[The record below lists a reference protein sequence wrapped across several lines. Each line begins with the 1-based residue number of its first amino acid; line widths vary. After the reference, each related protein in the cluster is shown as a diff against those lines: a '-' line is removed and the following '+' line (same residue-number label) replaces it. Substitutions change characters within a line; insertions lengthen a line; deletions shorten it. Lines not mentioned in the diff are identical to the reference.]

1 MRHDDEGKH
10 LRPLCAGIREPEAAP
25 DVLAGIPGRLPSR
38 SVDVR
43 QHGGAHDRGH
53 RRAGARRHR
62 QGCAPRAHLHEPH
75 AEGLSGLQG
84 LLRPRGDDR
93 AHRRLLPPRRAG
105 PRGEEADP
113 LPARPRRRRQVLA
126 CRSPQGPDGEV
137 PHLRAGHQR
146 RRQPDLREPARPVR
160 SGLHGPHA
168 RGPLRHSAAP
178 ADGQHVAVG
187 GEAARRVRR
196 RHLQVL
202 RRQAA
207 SLQAAPDLRGQ
218 DRAGRREQP
227 GHLRAGRQGRH
238 PQARALRP
246 ERRRRLLLLGR
257 PQPHD
262 AGRARVRR
270 DVQGAAQDAASA
282 ADGDAGPH
290 LRRHR
295 ERRRHALSG
304 PDHRP
309 LQRERVAELPRQQEQ
324 RGVPRP
330 HQRHQGALLPARR
343 RKRRRSTRSCWPRA
357 S

>member
-1 MRHDDEGKH
+1 MTNDDEGQH
-10 LRPLCAGIREPEAAP
+10 LRSLCSGIRESETAP
-25 DVLAGIPGRLPSR
+25 DVLAGVSR
-38 SVDVR
+38 RMPCRSGDVR
-43 QHGGAHDRGH
+43 QHRGAHDHRD
-53 RRAGARRHR
+53 RRAGVRRYGQGHPAR
-62 QGCAPRAHLHEPH
+62 PHLHEPD

-84 LLRPRGDDR
+84 LLRPGGDDR

-105 PRGEEADP
+105 PGGEEADP
-113 LPARPRRRRQVLA
+113 LPAGSRRRRQVLA
-126 CRSPQGPDGEV
+126 RRPAQGPDGEV

-146 RRQPDLREPARPVR
+146 RRQPDLRERARPVR

-168 RGPLRHSAAP
+168 GGPLRHSAAP

-202 RRQAA
+202 GHQAA

-218 DRAGRREQP
+218 DRARRREQP
-227 GHLRAGRQGRH
+227 GHLGAGRQGRH

-270 DVQGAAQDAASA
+270 DVQGAAQDAAPA
-282 ADGDAGPH
+282 ADRHAGPH

-343 RKRRRSTRSCWPRA
+343 RRRSGSTRSC
-357 S
+357 